1 MGYIPQAA
9 LENLARYRYSCVD
22 ASPFSRLVM
31 QPYWNLMI
39 RFVPLSIAPNM
50 LTLIGFAAVIANFLT
65 VLYFCPTLDCGD
77 APAWVFLSCA
87 VGLQWYSLLDNLDG
101 RQARRTAN
109 SSPLGELFD
118 HGCDCLA
125 VPIGALTASGI
136 ARFGSGVTSVVQLL
150 VMTGAFWFATWEEYH
165 TGSLYLGV
173 FNGPTEGIQIVA
185 GLYLLTYFM
194 GAGIWR
200 WDAAS
205 ALGLPEGSLFGWD
218 LSTVTA
224 ISCAAPMVVTIVF
237 NIKSVVDKLRAEK
250 RSPTSA
256 LLHAGTFAIFATCT
270 LSWFLVATDAWEA
283 WPHLFHMAVGLCF
296 GELTSRLILAHVT
309 MQEFAMVQ
317 RPLYLLLATVVNC
330 VVGEFVTAAPFLG
343 SHTQSAAVLLV
354 VELALFAHYFVSIC
368 TEICDFLGIFAL
380 RINHKKKAT

>member
-1 MGYIPQAA
+1 MGYIPQSA
-9 LENLARYRYSCVD
+9 LENLSQYRYSCVD
-22 ASPFSRLVM
+22 ASPFSKLVM
-31 QPYWNLMI
+31 QPYWNAAI
-39 RFVPLSIAPNM
+39 RLVPLGIAPNM

-65 VLYFCPTLDCGD
+65 VLFYCPTLDCGA

-125 VPIGALTASGI
+125 VPIGALTASGV
-136 ARFGSGVTSVVQLL
+136 ARFGSGVTSVVQLV

-194 GAGIWR
+194 GPEVWR
-200 WDAAS
+200 WDAGS
-205 ALGLPEGSLFGWD
+205 TCGLPEGAIFGWD

-224 ISCAAPMVVTIVF
+224 VTCAAPMVVTILF
-237 NIKSVVDKLRAEK
+237 NIKSVVDKLREEK
-250 RSPTSA
+250 RSATSA

-270 LSWFLVATDAWEA
+270 LSWFFVATSDWETQ
-283 WPHLFHMAVGLCF
+283 PHLFHMAVGLCF

-309 MQEFAMVQ
+309 KQEFAMVQ
-317 RPLYLLLATVVNC
+317 RPLYLLLVATANC
-330 VVGEFVTAAPFLG
+330 VGGQLAVGAPFLG
-343 SHTQSAAVLLV
+343 SHLQTGAALLV
-354 VELALFAHYFVSIC
+354 VEGLLFAHYFVSIV
-368 TEICDFLGIFAL
+368 TEICNFLGIYAL
-380 RINHKKKAT
+380 RINRKKAP